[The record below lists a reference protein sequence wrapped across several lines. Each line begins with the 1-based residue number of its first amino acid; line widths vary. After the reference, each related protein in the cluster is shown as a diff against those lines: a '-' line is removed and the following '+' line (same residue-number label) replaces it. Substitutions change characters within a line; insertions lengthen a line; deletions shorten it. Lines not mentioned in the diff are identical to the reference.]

1 MSSCTRVEGAVIRQQ
16 YAASSELPV
25 QAAVGLR
32 QPLRASV
39 EDIRI
44 STAKIHS
51 GGVLEEVQAFLL
63 RMRRSQEES
72 FPFII
77 SNVFR

>member
-32 QPLRASV
+32 QPSASG

-63 RMRRSQEES
+63 QMRRSQEES